1 MCSFKESLLGI
12 LLMDAFATQG
22 NPDVGDAETH
32 IDMQDRI
39 FPVPA
44 WVPNWWDISCSLV
57 NGKVFYQ
64 NFIEKVHSQS

>member
-1 MCSFKESLLGI
+1 
-12 LLMDAFATQG
+12 MDAFATQG

-44 WVPNWWDISCSLV
+44 
-57 NGKVFYQ
+57 
-64 NFIEKVHSQS
+64 